1 MALVT
6 AIPRMLPFL
15 IDIEKYLPRFAL
27 TGLQFVP
34 VAALSALILPGIFYV
49 GDTPLV
55 GIAAGSTAVA
65 LSLMPRNN
73 LLVTMLLAFL
83 VCLGVEAVSV

>member
-15 IDIEKYLPRFAL
+15 VDIEKYLPRFAL

-34 VAALSALILPGIFYV
+34 VAALSALIVPGIFYV
-49 GDTPLV
+49 GQTPLV
-55 GIAAGSTAVA
+55 GIAAGVTAVV
-65 LSLMPRNN
+65 LSLLPRNHM
-73 LLVTMLLAFL
+73 LVTVLLSFL
-83 VCLGVEAVSV
+83 VCLGVTALQQ